1 MLFGVLNFR
10 LYLKFFF
17 ARQDF
22 FQFNSSHHFFY
33 QEFSCLI
40 QILRASWSWN
50 WSHAFFLFL
59 IFFEKSVTSNF
70 LSFIRG
76 LSLVVTVTNTVVSL
90 YVDDY
95 VLVTYLLSKQ
105 KVALEGLLLAG
116 NQMFNYVE
124 EILVSQVL
132 FEWARILDIEQVKH
146 LPVIWVYLKLSA
158 VFLQNYRGS
167 SVLFQNGSHEIF
179 RSLESID
186 TEELVDVRGS

>member
-1 MLFGVLNFR
+1 
-10 LYLKFFF
+10 
-17 ARQDF
+17 
-22 FQFNSSHHFFY
+22 
-33 QEFSCLI
+33 
-40 QILRASWSWN
+40 
-50 WSHAFFLFL
+50 
-59 IFFEKSVTSNF
+59 
-70 LSFIRG
+70 
-76 LSLVVTVTNTVVSL
+76 
-90 YVDDY
+90 
-95 VLVTYLLSKQ
+95 
-105 KVALEGLLLAG
+105 LEGLLLAG

-186 TEELVDVRGS
+186 TKELVDVRGS